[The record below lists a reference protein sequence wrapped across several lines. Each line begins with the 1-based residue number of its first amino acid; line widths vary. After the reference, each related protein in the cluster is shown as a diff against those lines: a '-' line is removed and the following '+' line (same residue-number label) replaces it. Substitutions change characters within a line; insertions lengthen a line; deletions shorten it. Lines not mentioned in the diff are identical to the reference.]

1 MSKEIRNISI
11 VGAGLMGQGI
21 ALEFAIA
28 GFNVGLHDITDEKLQ
43 QSVENINNSMNMLRS
58 AGFQIDDK
66 AICNVNNIKTD
77 SNLKNITQDSDLVIE
92 SVNEDL
98 SLKQLIFHEL
108 DEVCPEHT
116 ILASNTSSFM
126 PSSLAL
132 ETKRPERV
140 LVMHYFNPP
149 YLLPLVE
156 IVGCKKTEQKTID
169 TISDLL
175 IRIGKKPV
183 VLQKESLGFVANR
196 LQAAIA
202 REAISIVEKGIATPE
217 EIDTVIINSIGRR
230 YQTSG
235 VFELAD
241 LAGLDVGFA
250 VVSQL
255 FSDLESSPDI
265 PKLFTDKVEKEEMGA
280 KTGKGFYV
288 WNKERIEAVKKKI
301 VHSLIAQCKSAKFKA

>member
-1 MSKEIRNISI
+1 MSKEVRDITI

-28 GFNVGLHDITDEKLQ
+28 GFNVGLHDITEEKLQ
-43 QSVENINNSMNMLRS
+43 KSVENIKDSMDMLKS
-58 AGFQIDDK
+58 VGLQIGDD
-66 AICNVNNIKTD
+66 AVSNVNNIKTD
-77 SNLKNITQDSDLVIE
+77 IDLKNSAQDSDLVIE
-92 SVNEDL
+92 SVYEDL
-98 SLKQLIFHEL
+98 ALKRLIFHQL

-126 PSSLAL
+126 PSSLAS
-132 ETKRPERV
+132 EIKRPERF

-156 IVGCKKTEQKTID
+156 ITRCKKTEQETID
-169 TISDLL
+169 TVSDLL
-175 IRIGKKPV
+175 IKIGKKPV

-196 LQAAIA
+196 LQAALA

-217 EIDTVIINSIGRR
+217 EIDSVIVNSIGRR
-230 YQTSG
+230 YQVSG

-250 VVSQL
+250 VISQL
-255 FSDLESSPDI
+255 FADIESSPDI
-265 PKLFTDKVEKEEMGA
+265 PKLFTDKLEKGEIGA
-280 KTGKGFYV
+280 KTGKGFYA